1 MSIKDLIIILVAS
14 FSILSCNYAGK
25 KKSALESTRRTE
37 IRHARGFT
45 IHYFENY
52 TEVTV
57 RNPWDTTRIL
67 ENYILVDRKIK
78 LPDHLPEGIIVRT
91 PINKVAVCT
100 GVYAGIWKSLGRM
113 NSIVAVCE
121 PQYIELPEVKRGV
134 ADGKIIDLGLATAI
148 DLEKLI
154 AVSPDILIISPFENT
169 TYGRLEKTGIP
180 VVEDASYMEDSP
192 LGRAEWI
199 KFEAVFAGEDEL
211 AEEIFSKIETK
222 YRSLCAMVAKTK
234 ERPTVFA
241 EKKYSQVWYVP
252 GGNSYVGR
260 FFNDAGANYL
270 WRNLPQSGSVP
281 LSFETVFDKAEK
293 AQFWLIK
300 YNNANADLTYSDLK
314 SEYELYANFDAFK
327 QKRIF
332 GLNSGKTSYYEVGP
346 MEPDVILA
354 DLVHVFHP
362 ELLPNYVPKYYF
374 SLK

>member
-57 RNPWDTTRIL
+57 RNPWDTTRVL

>member
-1 MSIKDLIIILVAS
+1 MSINKLIIILIAS
-14 FSILSCNYAGK
+14 FSLLSCNSAGK
-25 KKSALESTRRTE
+25 KNGGVESKNRTE

-57 RNPWDTTRIL
+57 RNPWDTARVL
-67 ENYILVDRKIK
+67 ANYILVDRKIK
-78 LPDHLPEGIIVRT
+78 LPDHLPEGIVVRT
-91 PINKVAVCT
+91 PITKVAVCT
-100 GVYAGIWKSLGRM
+100 GVYAGIWKSLGKM
-113 NSIVAVCE
+113 SKIVAVCE

-134 ADGKIIDLGLATAI
+134 AEGKIIDLGLATAI

-154 AVSPDILIISPFENT
+154 SVAPNILIISPFENT

-199 KFEAVFAGEDEL
+199 KFEAVFAGEEVL
-211 AEEIFSKIETK
+211 AEQIFTKIETK
-222 YRSLCAMVAKTK
+222 YRSLCALVAKTK
-234 ERPTVFA
+234 ERPTVFT

-300 YNNANADLTYSDLK
+300 YNNATTDLTYSDLK
-314 SEYELYANFDAFK
+314 NEYELYENFDAFK
-327 QKRIF
+327 HKNIF
-332 GLNSGKTSYYEVGP
+332 GLNSGKTSYYEEGP

>member
-57 RNPWDTTRIL
+57 RNPWDTTRVL

-100 GVYAGIWKSLGRM
+100 GVYAGIWRSLGKM

>member
-25 KKSALESTRRTE
+25 KKSELESTRRTE

-45 IHYFENY
+45 IHYFGNY

-57 RNPWDTTRIL
+57 RNPWDTTRVL

-91 PINKVAVCT
+91 PITKVAVCT